1 MASKTTEA
9 PEHPEVAE
17 DIIEAQRA
25 HRLSDLKL
33 AKAAGISPRHLR
45 EVKKGSN
52 VSLRIL
58 KQLMAAL
65 QMPGI
70 RFGNL
75 MKGSGSLEGVS
86 PEVLQMMAHAM
97 KQAIAPV
104 LELIEML
111 QAYGEGSI
119 SPAVLNSKAR
129 DLVRN
134 AAGEPSAESVTDTA
148 EGTTDKSIAPMT
160 KRRQR
165 RTK

>member
-75 MKGSGSLEGVS
+75 MRGSGSLEGVS

-111 QAYGEGSI
+111 EAYGEGK
-119 SPAVLNSKAR
+119 SPAELDAKAR
-129 DLVRN
+129 ELVRD
-134 AAGEPSAESVTDTA
+134 AADDSTAANDRTETTRVQSSAT
-148 EGTTDKSIAPMT
+148 KT
-160 KRRQR
+160 KRTPKATNR
-165 RTK
+165 R